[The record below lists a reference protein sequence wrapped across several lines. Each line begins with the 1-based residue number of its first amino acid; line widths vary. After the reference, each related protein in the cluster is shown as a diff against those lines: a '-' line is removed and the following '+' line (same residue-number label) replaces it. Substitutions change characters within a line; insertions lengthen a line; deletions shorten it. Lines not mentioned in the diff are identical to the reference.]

1 MRSVSPDICDM
12 QSSSFIK
19 STEPAMFSQAMS
31 DVLESKKGRL
41 NRVSSESLDKIQKMV
56 DSYLIN
62 SKEKSL
68 SKNRKKHIL
77 KLIDELRCAINDVEI
92 SDISRT
98 Y

>member
-1 MRSVSPDICDM
+1 
-12 QSSSFIK
+12 
-19 STEPAMFSQAMS
+19 MFSQAMM

-77 KLIDELRCAINDVEI
+77 KLLDELRSAINDVEI

>member
-1 MRSVSPDICDM
+1 MRNVSSDICDM
-12 QSSSFIK
+12 QRSSFIK
-19 STEPAMFSQAMS
+19 STEPAMFSQAMM

-77 KLIDELRCAINDVEI
+77 KLLDELRSAINDVEI

>member
-1 MRSVSPDICDM
+1 
-12 QSSSFIK
+12 
-19 STEPAMFSQAMS
+19 MFSQAMT

-77 KLIDELRCAINDVEI
+77 KLLDELRSAINDVEI